1 MTKYIRKT
9 IRFSEDEYQT
19 IELKLVKNNLDFST
33 FARKALLNQK
43 INFPIKMELL
53 YKLNSIN
60 NLLELIAK
68 DIHNNELK
76 DSRLLF
82 IQLVQIENK
91 MCELL

>member
-43 INFPIKMELL
+43 INFPIEMEVL

-68 DIHNNELK
+68 DIHNSELK

>member
-1 MTKYIRKT
+1 MTKDIKKT

-19 IELKLVKNNLDFST
+19 IKLNLEKNNLDFST

-43 INFPIKMELL
+43 IDFPIKMEVL
-53 YKLNSIN
+53 YQLNTIN

-68 DIHNNELK
+68 NIHNNELK

-82 IQLVQIENK
+82 TQLVQIEKK